1 MIAQSLCWP
10 SHSLAH
16 YPNRTVMKSLLA
28 AALACLAFT
37 SASAK
42 PSAGPAIVR
51 VRLDT
56 SAGPILL
63 ALDAR
68 AAPRTVANFLAYVDD
83 GRLDGTEFYR
93 ASRSKANPKAGFVQG
108 GIGTNV
114 RRKLPAVPFEPTS
127 QTGLRHVDATISM
140 ARGDS
145 TDIATCNFSLLVGP
159 HPWLDAN
166 ASSPGYAAFGK
177 VIDGMATVK
186 RILAM
191 PTAGGRGVMRG
202 QMLVK
207 PVTIRRAVRLDGKPS
222 PTGRP
227 KTWLIEL
234 PHARTR

>member
-1 MIAQSLCWP
+1 
-10 SHSLAH
+10 
-16 YPNRTVMKSLLA
+16 
-28 AALACLAFT
+28 
-37 SASAK
+37 
-42 PSAGPAIVR
+42 
-51 VRLDT
+51 
-56 SAGPILL
+56 
-63 ALDAR
+63 
-68 AAPRTVANFLAYVDD
+68 
-83 GRLDGTEFYR
+83 
-93 ASRSKANPKAGFVQG
+93 
-108 GIGTNV
+108 
-114 RRKLPAVPFEPTS
+114 VPFEPTS